1 MSVLLIYV
9 YLIFLQRTKMSLF
22 LEYKVWGFFISYLF
36 DMLSCVDYALLE
48 FRINV
53 QNLKGA

>member
-1 MSVLLIYV
+1 
-9 YLIFLQRTKMSLF
+9 MSLF
-22 LEYKVWGFFISYLF
+22 LEYKVWGIFTSCLC
-36 DMLSCVDYALLE
+36 DMLSCVDYTLLE